1 MTEARTIPIA
11 SVAPRRD
18 PAVPALERVRAYHER
33 TKHRLDG
40 YAKGPETIDWSSPPD
55 PFRHFEGSFRLQ
67 LALSADALT
76 VNFDELGSV
85 APAAPTLAAIGALL
99 ELSFAL
105 AAWKEAGP
113 DRWSLRCAPSS
124 GNLHPTETY
133 VIARGI
139 DGLAD
144 GVWHYLPREHALEHR
159 AHYLPAHEGA
169 PLLQIG
175 LTSIHWREA
184 WKYGERAFRYCQLD
198 MGHALGT
205 LRYAAACLGWSAR
218 LNESISSDAIAA
230 RIGTDRADD
239 FKGVEHEDA
248 EGLVEIGFGSYST
261 DVREPVEPAFIEWV
275 GSATRVDRWPMY
287 KWPVIDDVARATQ
300 RPPLPR
306 PAESDAGIAR
316 RLPAPAGLHAPT
328 LIRNRRSAQQ
338 FDRKHTMRADQ
349 LWPMLDALVSPAS
362 APLDVWAPHA
372 RVHPVLFVHRVD
384 GLAPGVYALPRSTL
398 GHALLRMGLDQ
409 NFAWTR
415 VEGAPEH
422 LPLYRL
428 NDVAVQFIARRLSC
442 GQAIAGDCCV
452 AWAFVAEFDDALADS
467 PWRYRDLH
475 WEAGLLGQAL
485 YLEAEAAGLRG
496 TGIGCFFDDSV
507 HEALGITG
515 TRLQTVYHFSLGLP
529 LTDARIRSEAP
540 YAHRDTLAPSPAQPT
555 QERSDS

>member
-1 MTEARTIPIA
+1 MTQARTIPIA
-11 SVAPRRD
+11 SVAQRD
-18 PAVPALERVRAYHER
+18 PAVPAPERVRAYHER

-40 YAKGPETIDWSSPPD
+40 YARGPETIDWSSPPD
-55 PFRHFEGSFRLQ
+55 PFRHYEGCSRVL
-67 LALSADALT
+67 LPLSADGLT
-76 VNFDELGSV
+76 VHFDELGHV
-85 APAAPTLAAIGALL
+85 PPAAPTLAAIGALL

-133 VIARGI
+133 LVARGI

-144 GVWHYLPREHALEHR
+144 GVWHYLPREHALEQR
-159 AHYLPAHEGA
+159 AQFQPAHEGA
-169 PLLQIG
+169 PLLQLG

-205 LRYAAACLGWSAR
+205 LRYAAACLGWTAK
-218 LNESISSDAIAA
+218 LNETLSSESVAS
-230 RIGTDRADD
+230 RVGVDREQD

-248 EGLVEIGFGSYST
+248 EGLVDIGFGSYSG
-261 DVREPVEPAFIEWV
+261 DAREAAEPAFIEWI

-287 KWPVIDDVARATQ
+287 KWPVIDDVASATQ
-300 RPPLPR
+300 RPPLARQPDT
-306 PAESDAGIAR
+306 DAGGQR
-316 RLPAPAGLHAPT
+316 SLPAPAGVPAAA

-338 FDRKHTMRADQ
+338 FDRKHSMSAAQ

-362 APLDVWAPHA
+362 VPLDVWGPHA

-384 GLAPGVYALPRSTL
+384 GLEPGVYALPRSSL
-398 GHALLRMGLDQ
+398 AHALLRMGLDEK
-409 NFAWTR
+409 FAWTR

-452 AWAFVAEFDDALADS
+452 AMAFVAEYDDTLDEA
-467 PWRYRDLH
+467 PWRYRELH
-475 WEAGLLGQAL
+475 WEAGLLGQVL
-485 YLEAEAAGLRG
+485 YLEAEAVGLRG
-496 TGIGCFFDDSV
+496 TGIGCFFDDAV

-529 LTDARIRSEAP
+529 MVDARIRSEAP
-540 YAHRDTLAPSPAQPT
+540 YAHRDAAANP
-555 QERSDS
+555 QERSET